1 VKPLFSTLWGA
12 PVALGILTV
21 IGLLSALLGDGMW
34 DALSAITLGA
44 PVAVGLRYWLWPRP
58 QFKDR

>member
-1 VKPLFSTLWGA
+1 VKSLVSTLWGA

-21 IGLLSALLGDGMW
+21 IGLLSALLGDGIW
-34 DALSAITLGA
+34 DTLSAITLGA
-44 PVAVGLRYWLWPRP
+44 PVAVGLRYWLWPRR